1 MAEDVKVAEPT
12 PPEGGATPEAP
23 VAERPDWLDS
33 RFATPEDQAKAY
45 KEAEKKMQQEANA
58 RAELERQN
66 RELLGRQVPAA
77 PPVDEGKDD
86 ELFWQQPTKVIQKI
100 IDRQLQAGVAP
111 FIEDRYQMQKNT
123 YANDAD
129 FKRYEPQIDQL
140 VAAQPELKKQPGVV
154 DKLYKVVRA
163 MEFDPEAERK
173 RIEAEVMQKHN
184 IKVAGMTEGAG
195 AVKDFAPTPKAE
207 LSSEEQS
214 VAKRLYS
221 ELPPA
226 KAYEK
231 YAAAKKV
238 MEGA

>member
-1 MAEDVKVAEPT
+1 MAEEVKPDVEPT
-12 PPEGGATPEAP
+12 PQEGGTPEP
-23 VAERPDWLDS
+23 KVERPDYLDS
-33 RFATPEDQAKAY
+33 RFNSVEDQAKAY

-66 RELLGRQVPAA
+66 RELLARQVPAP
-77 PPVDEGKDD
+77 PPVQENLD
-86 ELFWQQPTKVIQKI
+86 ELFWQKPTEVMGRLIN
-100 IDRQLQAGVAP
+100 RQLQEGVRP
-111 FIEDRYQMQKNT
+111 FIEDRYNMQKER

-140 VAAQPELKKQPGVV
+140 VAAQPELKTQPGVV

-184 IKVAGMTEGAG
+184 IKVAGMAEGAG
-195 AVKDFAPTPKAE
+195 SVRDIDPTPKAV
-207 LSSEEQS
+207 LSADEQL
-214 VAKRLYS
+214 AARKIYS
-221 ELPPA
+221 DLPPA
-226 KAYEK
+226 KAYER
-231 YAAAKKV
+231 YAVAKKN

>member
-1 MAEDVKVAEPT
+1 MADEVKVAEPT

-23 VAERPDWLDS
+23 VVKPDFLDP
-33 RFATPEDQAKAY
+33 RFESVEAQAKAY

-58 RAELERQN
+58 RADLERQN
-66 RELLGRQVPAA
+66 RELLARQVPVA

-184 IKVAGMTEGAG
+184 IKVAGMAEGAG

-207 LSSEEQS
+207 LSSEEQA
-214 VAKRLYS
+214 VARKLYS
-221 ELPPA
+221 EESPA

-231 YAAAKKV
+231 YAAAKKLR
-238 MEGA
+238 EGA